1 MGWRW
6 LPGLASL
13 VCAGALSAASAQA
26 PLDGYHLASSVT
38 VPCDGSAIATP
49 PLKGRGAA
57 DYRIVL
63 SGTFTFAYNG
73 TTYDAFYGPD
83 GAPHRYVRTDPPD
96 LVRVEED
103 RRAHRYVLGLS
114 EGVSLAGSS
123 VTVAIDTSRFVDDFL
138 ITPSE
143 VKQALTGGLKVEL
156 YERPGPA
163 AGAMA
168 RVPAGVKVAV
178 IGLLAFLALMVG
190 IGLPIAAYARRAGD
204 ELRVR
209 LSRIDA
215 KVRRASRSA
224 AARGGFFAEL
234 VKQLADLQAAA
245 HRLGNLVR
253 ESDRTLRTVHRDGL
267 ERDVR
272 SLDQRLESATDAA
285 VRGETERALVQKR
298 AALAALD
305 TVGRRREEAML
316 RLTKLEGTLDATLL
330 KIPDIELKLAGE
342 ENEDAAISAIESELE
357 LIRKVTEEIRLEGD
371 PTRLRPAEGA

>member
-1 MGWRW
+1 
-6 LPGLASL
+6 
-13 VCAGALSAASAQA
+13 
-26 PLDGYHLASSVT
+26 
-38 VPCDGSAIATP
+38 
-49 PLKGRGAA
+49 
-57 DYRIVL
+57 
-63 SGTFTFAYNG
+63 
-73 TTYDAFYGPD
+73 
-83 GAPHRYVRTDPPD
+83 
-96 LVRVEED
+96 
-103 RRAHRYVLGLS
+103 
-114 EGVSLAGSS
+114 
-123 VTVAIDTSRFVDDFL
+123 
-138 ITPSE
+138 
-143 VKQALTGGLKVEL
+143 
-156 YERPGPA
+156 
-163 AGAMA
+163 
-168 RVPAGVKVAV
+168 VKVAV

-234 VKQLADLQAAA
+234 VKQLADLQSAA

-305 TVGRRREEAML
+305 TVGHRREEAML